1 MKTWIP
7 SCAASAQT
15 NLISGA
21 KKAQRSSQLVA
32 TSQYIITWSW
42 RSHSFIMHS
51 HLCIFVPQQS
61 VDLVLLSLS
70 LETRNPN
77 VHYFQFEERNFQKM
91 SFNLCRFKFFV
102 FCRFL
107 FFVLCFVWK
116 FGSASRNFKR
126 FKTFV
131 PVAAF
136 VLDGV
141 QPT

>member
-1 MKTWIP
+1 MCGVGLNQLDLWGQKSSTVLTNRCHLSTLNSTLELAEVTAL
-7 SCAASAQT
+7 SC
-15 NLISGA
+15 I
-21 KKAQRSSQLVA
+21 V
-32 TSQYIITWSW
+32 
-42 RSHSFIMHS
+42 S

-91 SFNLCRFKFFV
+91 SFNLCRFKFFLFSLF
-102 FCRFL
+102 FC